1 MYSRSVK
8 ILFSFALFLIIT
20 VIPALSQDSSDLLQI
35 KRALLDIEK
44 KGDFYAGM
52 HEKDIYDF
60 RDELKKHISI
70 DYFSADSIFA
80 YCSMDALEIFTENE
94 IPFAIVRSPGEVDFD
109 LNMKTWEDLLS
120 KDLTDNWDFY
130 PTYEAYENL
139 MYQFQTDFPELCKVY
154 NIVTLPSGRSILFAR
169 LSANVNESEAKPRFM
184 YTSTMH
190 GDETTGF
197 ILSLRL
203 IHYLLTNY
211 GVDDELTWFLDNMEI
226 WISPNENPDGT
237 YTSNNSTVSDATRT
251 NANGIDLNRNYP
263 NPVND
268 PTSSIQAE
276 TQAMMN
282 LTDTLHFVMSANM
295 HGGIE
300 GVNYPWDSWKSRD
313 NLHADTDWWLLVS
326 HEYADTARYYSPP
339 TYMIPSGPSFN
350 NGVTHGGDWYDITG
364 SRQDFMNY
372 YRNQREL
379 TLELSK
385 TKLLP
390 PSQLPAH
397 WEYNYRSFLNYIRQA
412 AYGIRGTVTDM
423 YSGEPLTAKIE
434 LAGHDQD
441 NSFVFSELPHGDFY
455 RPVLAGTYDLL
466 VSAEGYNST
475 VLESITINNYET
487 IILNI
492 QLESDNPYAPPTNL
506 VAHKDNISQVYLEWD
521 APEPPA
527 SSRDASKDYIFYE
540 PDAYHVYRNGE
551 YLDIAENTWY
561 FDTEIPPGL
570 WQYYVKAW
578 YAEPEGLSHPSNSV
592 KVAVSKPDHFTVA
605 FQIINENNQYVNDA
619 FVSFGMQQNPM
630 GDYYFLNVTPGTYDY
645 LVWGD
650 NYLPAEDII
659 EVEDSDVTENVVLLF
674 DGTVLTEVITNHDFI
689 LFPNPASVRLHL
701 KADVIM
707 ERITL
712 TDISGR
718 QIKTWLP
725 AQSVFDLDISE
736 YSAGI
741 YLIGIFTEDEV
752 IYRKLQIK

>member
-1 MYSRSVK
+1 MYFRSAK
-8 ILFSFALFLIIT
+8 ILFTIVLLLGVIT
-20 VIPALSQDSSDLLQI
+20 NPALSQKKSDTLLI
-35 KRALLDIEK
+35 KKALGNIEK

-52 HEKDIYDF
+52 HENDIYEF
-60 RDELKKHISI
+60 RNELKKHISF
-70 DYFSADSIFA
+70 DYSSADTIYA
-80 YCSMDALEIFTENE
+80 YCNMGALEILTDNE
-94 IPFAIVRSPGEVDFD
+94 IPFTLIRSPGDVDFD

-139 MYQFQTDFPELCKVY
+139 MYQFETDFPELCKVY
-154 NIVTLPSGRSILFAR
+154 NIVTLASGRSILFTK
-169 LSANVNESEAKPRFM
+169 LSANVNEREAKPRFM

-203 IHYLLTNY
+203 IHYLLTHY
-211 GVDDELTWFLDNMEI
+211 GVDDDLTWFLDNMEI

-237 YTSNNSTVSDATRT
+237 YTNNNNTVSGATRR
-251 NANGIDLNRNYP
+251 NANVVDLNRNYP

-268 PTSSIQAE
+268 PSEAIQPE

-300 GVNYPWDSWKSRD
+300 GVNYPWDSWKS
-313 NLHADTDWWLLVS
+313 NIKTHADHYWWQFVS
-326 HEYADTARYYSPP
+326 HEYADTARHYSPP
-339 TYMIPSGPSFN
+339 TYMNPSVSSFN

-379 TLELSK
+379 TLELSN

-390 PSQLPAH
+390 PEQLPAH

-412 AYGIRGTVTDM
+412 AYGIRGTVTDL
-423 YSGEPLTAKIE
+423 YSGESLAAKIE
-434 LAGHDQD
+434 ILSHDQD

-455 RPVLAGTYDLL
+455 RPVLAGTYTLEVTAD
-466 VSAEGYNST
+466 GYNSLVVENVSIENYEAI
-475 VLESITINNYET
+475 VLE
-487 IILNI
+487 L
-492 QLESDNPYAPPTNL
+492 QLVEDNPFAPPINL
-506 VAHKDNISQVYLEWD
+506 VAHTGNNSQVSLEWD

-527 SSRDASKDYIFYE
+527 SSSNTSKDYIFYE

-561 FDTEIPPGL
+561 FDTETPPGV
-570 WQYYVKAW
+570 WEYYVKAW

-592 KVAVSKPDHFTVA
+592 KVAFSKPDHYTVT
-605 FQIINENNQYVNDA
+605 FQIINENRQQINDA
-619 FVSFGMQQNPM
+619 YVSLGGQQNPM
-630 GDYYFLNVTPGTYDY
+630 GDYYFLNVITGAYDY
-645 LVWGD
+645 LAWSD
-650 NYLPAEDII
+650 NYLPAEGII
-659 EVEDSDVTENVVLLF
+659 EVEDSDITEDVVLLF
-674 DGTVLTEVITNHDFI
+674 DDTGLTEITASQNFR
-689 LFPNPASVRLHL
+689 LFPNPVSDRLQI

-707 ERITL
+707 DRITL
-712 TDISGR
+712 TDMSGR
-718 QIKTWLP
+718 QLKTWLP
-725 AQSVFDLDISE
+725 AQPEFDLDVTE
-736 YSAGI
+736 YSVGI
-741 YLIGIFTEDEV
+741 YLIGIFTDHDV
-752 IYRKLQIK
+752 VYRKLQIQ